1 MSIKDTTPKI
11 PAILRPSSGSSGHA
25 TMIWVP
31 GVELVELVYQ
41 GGELKYVVWDGASV
55 KYQKSHQN
63 YTPPQWVADAV
74 KKGTVRL
81 PSQATASGGLDDI
94 ASRMKSFIHR
104 YFECDEDFEN
114 LAVLWALHTWVYERF
129 RATPYLRFLGSW
141 GTGKSRA
148 TEVVGA
154 IAYRPVALTG
164 SSSPAALYRII
175 EPIGGTLLIDEA
187 DYSDTQVGTEVAK
200 ILNSGYQQGGCVWK
214 TEKNTNGEFVPT
226 AYDVYGPKIING
238 RKAFRDDAT
247 ESRCLLHRPKRKT
260 RQDIPVQLP
269 GDFYTEAEN
278 IRNQL
283 LDWRMRSFEK
293 FHENEASEI
302 CKGLEGWGLKF
313 EPRSMQIA
321 GPLITVALRLHNGGP
336 LVSSLIQFVKD
347 NERQFKEVLRESNEA
362 MLIAAYATLAK
373 NGKHPTC
380 SEISAHVI
388 ESKGGEDP
396 ELQKTLCAKR
406 VGVILRELGFTTS
419 HGNRG
424 SEASI
429 DSKTLEGLCQKF
441 GINSNK

>member
-1 MSIKDTTPKI
+1 MSLKGIVPPKV
-11 PAILRPSSGSSGHA
+11 PAILRPSSGSHA

-41 GGELKYVVWDGASV
+41 GGELKYAVWDGGTV
-55 KYQKSHQN
+55 KYHKSHGN

-74 KKGTVRL
+74 KKRTVRL
-81 PSQATASGGLDDI
+81 PSQATASGGIDDI
-94 ASRMKSFIHR
+94 ASQMKSFIHG

-114 LAVLWALHTWVYERF
+114 LAVLWGIHTWVFERF
-129 RATPYLRFLGSW
+129 RATPYLRLLGSW

-148 TEVVGA
+148 TEVIGA
-154 IAYRPVALTG
+154 MSYRPVALTG

-187 DYSDTQVGTEVAK
+187 DYSDTQVGTEVARV
-200 ILNSGYQQGGCVWK
+200 LNSGYQQGGCVWK
-214 TEKNTNGEFVPT
+214 SEKNSNGEFVPT

-247 ESRCLLHRPKRKT
+247 ESRCMLHRPKRRT

-269 GDFYTEAEN
+269 RDFDTEAES

-283 LDWRMRSFEK
+283 LDWRMRNFEK

-321 GPLITVALRLHNGGP
+321 GPLLAVARRFQNGAEHVKSLLR
-336 LVSSLIQFVKD
+336 FVNE
-347 NERQFKEVLRESNEA
+347 NERQFKAGLSESIEA
-362 MLIAAYATLAK
+362 MLISSYASLTK
-373 NGKHPTC
+373 DGKHPTC
-380 SEISAHVI
+380 SQISADVI
-388 ESKGGEDP
+388 ESHGGEDP
-396 ELQKTLCAKR
+396 ELERTLSPKR
-406 VGVILRELGFTTS
+406 VGNILRDLGFTTN
-419 HGNRG
+419 HTRRG
-424 SEASI
+424 SEVSI
-429 DSKTLEGLCQKF
+429 DSTALEGLCQKF
-441 GINSNK
+441 GIDSNK